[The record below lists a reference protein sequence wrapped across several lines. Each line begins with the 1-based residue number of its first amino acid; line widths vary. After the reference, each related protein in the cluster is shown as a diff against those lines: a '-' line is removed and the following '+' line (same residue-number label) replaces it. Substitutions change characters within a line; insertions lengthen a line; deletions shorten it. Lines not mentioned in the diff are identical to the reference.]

1 MTTQPLD
8 HYSIDLETLGT
19 RYNAAVI
26 SVGVQQFDPN
36 SGKLGAT
43 FYKEIDFDSAIRAGK
58 PTGDTIRWWMTQ
70 GEKARRIFAKS
81 PEKVSVAQALDELA
95 TWMRGMAGA
104 PKVWGNGAGFD
115 ITILEHAY
123 DNGCVGLR
131 EPWHFTNIR
140 DMRTIVDAAGEA
152 IKWPE
157 REGVHHNALDDA
169 IYQAKVISLAWQ
181 ACRGS
186 VKATGP
192 KTKPAAAKPLPV
204 ATADDEL

>member
-1 MTTQPLD
+1 MTTHLLD
-8 HYSIDLETLGT
+8 HCSIDLETLGT
-19 RYNAAVI
+19 RYNAAII
-26 SVGVQQFDPN
+26 SIGVQQFNPD

-43 FYKEIDFDSAIRAGK
+43 FYKEIDFDSAIKAGR

-70 GEKARRIFAKS
+70 DEKARRIFARS

-123 DNGCVGLR
+123 DNGSVGLK

-140 DMRTIVDAAGEA
+140 DMRTIVDAADLA
-152 IKWPE
+152 PVDYPE
-157 REGVHHNALDDA
+157 RKGVHHNALDDA
-169 IYQAKVISLAWQ
+169 IFQAQVISLAWQ
-181 ACRGS
+181 KCRG
-186 VKATGP
+186 VKPP
-192 KTKPAAAKPLPV
+192 KSLRSEPAAKV
-204 ATADDEL
+204 AVLAEDDDL